1 MISISIEKGQEVTED
16 IAVDQAQWRL
26 HSYSVYLRKRIVYVK
41 KKTYIKKYG
50 GKIVSATASCGK
62 TGATKLCD
70 IES

>member
-26 HSYSVYLRKRIVYVK
+26 HSYSVYLRKRIVNVK
-41 KKTYIKKYG
+41 KKDLRNMEVKL
-50 GKIVSATASCGK
+50 VSATASCGK